1 MAGVIVLLLADSQE
15 LHLSFSLFDWGLS
28 TDENFPSKHFLISN
42 MSWRRLEDVFN
53 VAIFRLLANTSSR
66 CLQNIFKTPWKASW
80 RRLQDIFEMSSRR
93 LGRQEIVML
102 KTSWRCRHDMSST
115 SLQDMSISCLPDLL
129 TSWRPTKCSLGRNL
143 YLFLININLCQTNV
157 YLTNLYLASLGRV

>member
-1 MAGVIVLLLADSQE
+1 
-15 LHLSFSLFDWGLS
+15 
-28 TDENFPSKHFLISN
+28 

-102 KTSWRCRHDMSST
+102 KTSSRCPQDMSSRR
-115 SLQDMSISCLPDLL
+115 LQDMSWSCFPDLL

-143 YLFLININLCQTNV
+143 YLFLINLNLCQTNV
-157 YLTNLYLASLGRV
+157 YLTNLYLASVGRIYGKFKMHLLEPNSINIHCFLKLN

>member
-1 MAGVIVLLLADSQE
+1 MASVIVLLLVGSQE

-28 TDENFPSKHFLISN
+28 TDENVPSKHFLISN

-66 CLQNIFKTPWKASW
+66 RLQNIFKTPWKTSS

-129 TSWRPTKCSLGRNL
+129 TSWRPTNCSLGRNL